1 MRSFL
6 SSGAFNQRKAFLRTH
21 TNTHT
26 STHAHKMEHNDGV
39 VCFRVIDKRSNTD
52 LTAFVNWEQ
61 LECERSEGGHGDR
74 LLFSLLA
81 QSSSPCDDIF
91 DSNLYTGLD
100 FVVSLKE
107 DDVLD
112 TDATEFVV
120 RNADVCSLL
129 ARATTPPHTG
139 WESDHGRR
147 MLRERAL
154 RVINTVVAL
163 VWSNNF
169 PAHSNVSCVSLTLLI
184 SEE

>member
-1 MRSFL
+1 
-6 SSGAFNQRKAFLRTH
+6 
-21 TNTHT
+21 
-26 STHAHKMEHNDGV
+26 MEHNDGI

-100 FVVSLKE
+100 FVVSLRE

-163 VWSNNF
+163 TSSGKF
-169 PAHSNVSCVSLTLLI
+169 PTHRNVSCVSLTLLI
-184 SEE
+184 SSE